1 MINLNDCREST
12 RPVEPSMDKRINKY
26 PVHWASKMLM
36 LLPEDIFTG
45 LLRDIEK
52 EGQLE
57 PATLWKDPK
66 AGTEYIIDGN
76 HRQQVANILGK
87 KLKVTH
93 LAKATKEE
101 ELPFK
106 VLSKQFH
113 RRGGDKT
120 YCCCEA
126 LDAIETMKSMKI
138 KQTIASMVKRYP
150 CHLNRQIMSYLNTIK
165 RLRFPW
171 YISLKHGHKVDTG
184 FGYKSNSP
192 QTLAQLCKEEEK
204 KASTPDVEQ
213 DIGEGGQSGFTETAR
228 RTLCPMIKS
237 VIDVTSP
244 TAVKHVLIEESGKL

>member
-1 MINLNDCREST
+1 MINLNDNRNST

-26 PVHWASKMLM
+26 PVHWTSKMLM
-36 LLPEDIFTG
+36 PLPDDIFTG
-45 LLRDIEK
+45 LLRDIEE

-57 PATLWKDPK
+57 PAILWEDPK
-66 AGTEYIIDGN
+66 AGKEYIIDGN

-93 LAKATKEE
+93 LTKATKEE
-101 ELPFK
+101 QLPFK

-113 RRGGDKT
+113 RRGRDKV

-126 LDAIETMKSMKI
+126 LDAIETMKSMNI
-138 KQTIASMVKRYP
+138 KKSIASMVKRYP
-150 CHLNRQIMSYLNTIK
+150 DHLNRQIMSYLNTIK
-165 RLRFPW
+165 KLRLPW
-171 YISLKHGHKVDTG
+171 FISLKHGHKVDTKL
-184 FGYKSNSP
+184 GYKSNSP

-213 DIGEGGQSGFTETAR
+213 EISEGDQGGFTEIAR
-228 RTLCPMIKS
+228 KTLCPMIKT

-244 TAVKHVLIEESGKL
+244 TAVKHFQIH